1 MPTRND
7 LAEIYIKAG
16 LTPPARFVGDN
27 TPTTQADIDNTQE
40 YVSSG
45 RAAATATKLADYAG
59 SATPV
64 APVAPVAPLA
74 PWQISELPPFNA
86 SPNRTAADANVPLWV
101 KGKAG
106 LEQAWV
112 DEWIETGNDLL
123 AREAV
128 RAHADYETFFPGN
141 QRDDGT
147 VHITEGEYQ
156 SLIEGYENTL
166 VSVGLN
172 PAIFQELFPNLV
184 AGDVDIG
191 EFVDRVESV
200 RVQVIDQVPAV
211 MERMSTFYGIDYTED
226 AIFASF
232 LDPTVGE
239 SILDRRIAVSQVGAI
254 AWDKGFDVG
263 ISDVELVLN
272 QGFGVAQARN
282 FYAQAETM
290 LPVLQALMARHDDP
304 DDLFDLNDFT
314 QALVLDD
321 PEQRRKIRRTLAQER
336 SSFVSGAGGPIAIS
350 QSGRR
355 VGLEER

>member
-1 MPTRND
+1 MPTMED
-7 LAEIYIKAG
+7 LAQIYRDAG
-16 LTPPARFVGDN
+16 LTPPGRFEGNN
-27 TPTTQADIDNTQE
+27 TPVTPQDVANTE
-40 YVSSG
+40 RHVGSG
-45 RAAATATKLADYAG
+45 AAEAAG
-59 SATPV
+59 ARRSAPA
-64 APVAPVAPLA
+64 APVAPVVP
-74 PWQISELPPFNA
+74 PWEVAGLPPFDP
-86 SPNRTAADANVPLWV
+86 SPNRRAEDANVPLWV

-141 QRDDGT
+141 RRDDGT

-172 PAIFQELFPNLV
+172 PAIFQELFSNLV
-184 AGDVDIG
+184 AGDVDIN

-211 MERMSTFYGIDYTED
+211 QERMTTYYGIDYTED

-232 LDPTVGE
+232 LDPTIGE
-239 SILDRRIAVSQVGAI
+239 SILDRRIAVSQVGAV

-290 LPVLQALMARHDDP
+290 LPALQALMARHDDP
-304 DDLFDLNDFT
+304 DDTFDLNDFT